1 MYRYTRITL
10 LREIGMWM
18 VAVFM
23 LLPFYLL
30 VNTALKNK
38 ADAIGTPAY
47 EPAKH
52 PTFGSFAEVA
62 QGDGAKTL
70 FEGLFNS
77 LFITTFSVL
86 GLVAVGSVTAYVFA
100 RRLNRLSNIT
110 FYALLVGI
118 VVPSQLGLVP
128 IYIGAR
134 NLGLVGKTWGLGLL
148 YIALFLPLAI
158 FLYAGFVRNLPTEY
172 EQAAFIDGAS
182 RTRVFITIVFP
193 LLSPAT
199 GTVAIMSGIIIWNDF
214 FTPLIF
220 LAGSGNA
227 TIPVA
232 VFNYVGS
239 IITNWNNIFAILIIA
254 LLPVTVLFLLL
265 QKKFI
270 QGFSGGI
277 KS

>member
-1 MYRYTRITL
+1 MNRYTKLTF
-10 LREIGMWM
+10 LREIGMWV
-18 VAVFM
+18 VAIFI

-30 VNTALKNK
+30 INTSLKSTN
-38 ADAIGTPAY
+38 DAISTPGY
-47 EPAKH
+47 EPVKN
-52 PTFGSFAEVA
+52 PSLKSFAEVT
-62 QGDGAKTL
+62 QGEGARTL

-77 LFITTFSVL
+77 LFITTL
-86 GLVAVGSVTAYVFA
+86 AVVGIIAISSITAYVLA
-100 RRLNRLSNIT
+100 RRLTLLSNFT

-128 IYIGAR
+128 IYVGAKS
-134 NLGLVGKTWGLGLL
+134 LGLIGKTWGLSFL
-148 YIALFLPLAI
+148 YIAFFLPLAI
-158 FLYAGFVRNLPTEY
+158 FLYSGFIRNLPTEY

-182 RTRVFITIVFP
+182 RTRVFLTIVFP
-193 LLSPAT
+193 LISPAT
-199 GTVAIMSGIIIWNDF
+199 GTVAIMTGVIIWNDF

-220 LAGSGNA
+220 LTGSGNE
-227 TIPVA
+227 TLPVA
-232 VFNYVGS
+232 VYAFVGA

-254 LLPVTVLFLLL
+254 LLPVTVLFLIL

>member
-1 MYRYTRITL
+1 MNRYTKLTL
-10 LREIGMWM
+10 IRETGMWI

-30 VNTALKNK
+30 INTSLKNK

-52 PTFGSFAEVA
+52 PTLGSFAEVT

-77 LFITTFSVL
+77 LFITAFAVL
-86 GLVAVGSVTAYVFA
+86 GLVAVGSITAYVFA
-100 RRLNRLSNIT
+100 RRLNRLSNVT

-134 NLGLVGKTWGLGLL
+134 NLGLVGKTWGLGVL

-182 RTRVFITIVFP
+182 RTRVFMTIVFP

-199 GTVAIMSGIIIWNDF
+199 GTVAIMTGIIIWNDF

-220 LAGSGNA
+220 LAGSGNE

-254 LLPVTVLFLLL
+254 LLPVTVLFLIL

>member
-1 MYRYTRITL
+1 MNRYTKLTL
-10 LREIGMWM
+10 IREIGMWLF
-18 VAVFM
+18 AVFM
-23 LLPFYLL
+23 LMPFYLL
-30 VNTALKNK
+30 INTALKNN
-38 ADAIGTPAY
+38 ADAVGTQAY
-47 EPAKH
+47 ELAKN
-52 PTFGSFAEVA
+52 PTFGSFVEVT
-62 QGDGAKTL
+62 QGEGAKTL

-77 LFITTFSVL
+77 LFITTL
-86 GLVAVGSVTAYVFA
+86 AVIGVVFIGSITAYVFA
-100 RRLNRLSNIT
+100 RRLTRLSNIT

-134 NLGLVGKTWGLGLL
+134 NLGLVGKTWGLSIL
-148 YIALFLPLAI
+148 YIAIFLPLAI

-182 RTRVFITIVFP
+182 RTRVFVTIVFP

-199 GTVAIMSGIIIWNDF
+199 GTVAIMTGIIIWNDF

-220 LAGSGNA
+220 LSGTGNE
-227 TIPVA
+227 TLPVA
-232 VFNYVGS
+232 VFSYVGA

-254 LLPVTVLFLLL
+254 LLPVTALFLIL

>member
-1 MYRYTRITL
+1 MNRYTKLTF
-10 LREIGMWM
+10 LREIGMWV
-18 VAVFM
+18 VAIFI

-30 VNTALKNK
+30 INTSLKSTN
-38 ADAIGTPAY
+38 DAISTPGY
-47 EPAKH
+47 EPVKN
-52 PTFGSFAEVA
+52 PSLKSFADVT
-62 QGDGAKTL
+62 QGEGARTL

-77 LFITTFSVL
+77 LFITTL
-86 GLVAVGSVTAYVFA
+86 AVVGIIAISSITAYVLA
-100 RRLNRLSNIT
+100 RRLTLLSNFT

-128 IYIGAR
+128 IYVGAKS
-134 NLGLVGKTWGLGLL
+134 LGLIGKTWGLSFL
-148 YIALFLPLAI
+148 YIAFFLPLAI
-158 FLYAGFVRNLPTEY
+158 FLYSGFIRNLPTEY

-182 RTRVFITIVFP
+182 RTRVFLTIVFP
-193 LLSPAT
+193 LISPAT
-199 GTVAIMSGIIIWNDF
+199 GTVAIMTGVIIWNDF

-220 LAGSGNA
+220 LTGSGNE
-227 TIPVA
+227 TLPVA
-232 VFNYVGS
+232 VYAFVGA

-254 LLPVTVLFLLL
+254 LLPVTVLFLIL

>member
-1 MYRYTRITL
+1 MNRYTKLTF
-10 LREIGMWM
+10 LREIGMWV
-18 VAVFM
+18 VAIFI

-30 VNTALKNK
+30 INTSLKSTN
-38 ADAIGTPAY
+38 DAISTPGY
-47 EPAKH
+47 EPVKN
-52 PTFGSFAEVA
+52 PSLKSFAEVT
-62 QGDGAKTL
+62 QGEGARTL

-77 LFITTFSVL
+77 LFITTL
-86 GLVAVGSVTAYVFA
+86 AVVGIIAISSITAYVLA
-100 RRLNRLSNIT
+100 RRLTRLSNFT

-128 IYIGAR
+128 IYVGAKS
-134 NLGLVGKTWGLGLL
+134 LGLIGKTWGLSFL
-148 YIALFLPLAI
+148 YIAFFLPLAI
-158 FLYAGFVRNLPTEY
+158 FLYSGFIRNLPTEY

-182 RTRVFITIVFP
+182 RTRVFLTIVFP
-193 LLSPAT
+193 LISPAT
-199 GTVAIMSGIIIWNDF
+199 GTVAIMTGVIIWNDF

-220 LAGSGNA
+220 LTGSGNE
-227 TIPVA
+227 TLPVA
-232 VFNYVGS
+232 VYAFVGA

-254 LLPVTVLFLLL
+254 LLPVTVLFLIL